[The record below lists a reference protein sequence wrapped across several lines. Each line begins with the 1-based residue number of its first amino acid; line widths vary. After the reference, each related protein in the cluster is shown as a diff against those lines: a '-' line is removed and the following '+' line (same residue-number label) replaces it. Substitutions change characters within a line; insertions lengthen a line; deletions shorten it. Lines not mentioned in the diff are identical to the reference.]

1 MIVGIHQ
8 PNYLPYLGF
17 FDKMN
22 KSDIFI
28 IYDDAQFNKGD
39 FQHRN
44 RIRIHNGS
52 KWLTIPVDK
61 KHEPINQIHI
71 LNESMIKNEK
81 WNFHHST
88 QIFDNYKD
96 SDFFPDYYEGLS
108 AIICEEHTYL
118 AELNI
123 EVISYLNKSF
133 DISTKMK
140 FSSEHPSQS
149 FSTQRL
155 IELVEAVDGDTYLSG
170 PAGKN
175 YLDMKMFEDSGIEVI
190 FQDFKHPEYK
200 QQYNGFVSNM
210 SAIDALFNGYRF
222 D

>member
-1 MIVGIHQ
+1 M
-8 PNYLPYLGF
+8 
-17 FDKMN
+17 D

-52 KWLTIPVDK
+52 KWLTIPVEK
-61 KHEPINQIHI
+61 KHEPINKIRI

-81 WNFHHST
+81 WNSHHST

-96 SDFFPDYYEGLS
+96 ADFFSDYYEGLS
-108 AIICEEHTYL
+108 TIICKERNYL
-118 AELNI
+118 ADLNI
-123 EVISYLNKSF
+123 EIISYLNESF
-133 DISTKMK
+133 DIPTKIEC
-140 FSSEHPSQS
+140 SSKYPSKS

-155 IELVEAVDGDTYLSG
+155 IELVKAVDGDTYLSG

-175 YLDMKMFEDSGIEVI
+175 YLDMKMFEDSGIDVI
-190 FQDFKHPEYK
+190 FQDFQHPEYK
-200 QQYNGFVSNM
+200 QQYEGFVPNM